1 MRNLRFSKLYLLS
14 QNERAGLEISFGDR
28 PTLVRA
34 PNQHGKSAIL
44 KSLYEAF
51 GAQPHKVDDSWKR
64 ASVTSLIEFSV
75 QGTNYAILK
84 AAGYYSI
91 FDSNKTLL
99 LSTNKVSDE
108 LAPFLARL
116 LNFSLVMVDKKDQV
130 RIPPPA
136 YIFAPFY
143 VDQDHGWTAAWS
155 SFSRMYLPNSAR
167 TLSEYHSGIRPND
180 YYEAMAERDR
190 LRALAQTLEVE
201 RKAIDD
207 AIRKIRTA
215 AGEITLSYELSD
227 FSSETT
233 RLVSESQKL
242 HEAQVSY
249 RERLAALNEERQL
262 WIDQRDILNGALS
275 EMDSALSLA
284 VRQPSHVE
292 CPTCGQE
299 YENSLTE
306 QFGLVE
312 DVDGL
317 IAARLNSYR
326 KIAELDDSVTKCR
339 SDLGEVEQAI
349 ARVATIFAIRKAE
362 LSFHDVVVA
371 EGRTEAARL
380 LQTRLA
386 ELDAEFLNLTR
397 GIAEQNQRIKDTESK
412 ERTNKIKNEF
422 LDLLADFSQKLD
434 VRLADRKK
442 LGLSGVNIGRGSEGP
457 RALLAYY
464 FAFLRIAQL
473 YSSSVFCPI
482 VIDAPNQQGQD
493 QTHMPAMMR
502 LMIDEAP
509 KNSQLIIAAE
519 DKFGLTD
526 HDVKSIDITGQ
537 KDHVLRLDQFE
548 LVEGIIRP
556 YLGFLI

>member
-1 MRNLRFSKLYLLS
+1 LALESVHTKQPREKSGSRTSSRFEFQANFS
-14 QNERAGLEISFGDR
+14 
-28 PTLVRA
+28 
-34 PNQHGKSAIL
+34 IL
-44 KSLYEAF
+44 KILDLQES
-51 GAQPHKVDDSWKR
+51 GDDYR
-64 ASVTSLIEFSV
+64 VLFDHFDDLT
-75 QGTNYAILK
+75 ILN
-84 AAGYYSI
+84 S
-91 FDSNKTLL
+91 
-99 LSTNKVSDE
+99 SD
-108 LAPFLARL
+108 AP
-116 LNFSLVMVDKKDQV
+116 
-130 RIPPPA
+130 
-136 YIFAPFY
+136 
-143 VDQDHGWTAAWS
+143 
-155 SFSRMYLPNSAR
+155 
-167 TLSEYHSGIRPND
+167 
-180 YYEAMAERDR
+180 
-190 LRALAQTLEVE
+190 
-201 RKAIDD
+201 
-207 AIRKIRTA
+207 
-215 AGEITLSYELSD
+215 TLSYELSD

-275 EMDSALSLA
+275 EMESALSLA
-284 VRQPSHVE
+284 VKQPDHIE

-299 YENSLTE
+299 YENSLIE

-326 KIAELDDSVTKCR
+326 KIAELDDSVTECR
-339 SDLGEVEQAI
+339 SELAEIERAI
-349 ARVATIFAIRKAE
+349 ARVASIFAIRKAE
-362 LSFHDVVVA
+362 LSFRDVVAA

-380 LQTRLA
+380 LQTRLT
-386 ELDAEFLNLTR
+386 ELDAEFLSLAK
-397 GIAEQNQRIKDTESK
+397 GVADQSQRIKDTESK
-412 ERTNKIKNEF
+412 DRTNKIKNEF
-422 LDLLADFSQKLD
+422 LDLLADFSEKLD

-464 FAFLRIAQL
+464 FAFLRIAHS

-509 KNSQLIIAAE
+509 KGSQLIIATE

-526 HDVKSIDITGQ
+526 NDIESIDITGQ

-548 LVEGIIRP
+548 LVDGVIRP

>member
-1 MRNLRFSKLYLLS
+1 M
-14 QNERAGLEISFGDR
+14 
-28 PTLVRA
+28 
-34 PNQHGKSAIL
+34 
-44 KSLYEAF
+44 
-51 GAQPHKVDDSWKR
+51 
-64 ASVTSLIEFSV
+64 
-75 QGTNYAILK
+75 
-84 AAGYYSI
+84 
-91 FDSNKTLL
+91 
-99 LSTNKVSDE
+99 
-108 LAPFLARL
+108 
-116 LNFSLVMVDKKDQV
+116 
-130 RIPPPA
+130 
-136 YIFAPFY
+136 
-143 VDQDHGWTAAWS
+143 
-155 SFSRMYLPNSAR
+155 
-167 TLSEYHSGIRPND
+167 YHSGIRPND

-207 AIRKIRTA
+207 AIKKIRTA
-215 AGEITLSYELSD
+215 VGEVTLSYELSD
-227 FSSETT
+227 FSSETA

-284 VRQPSHVE
+284 AKQPGHVE

-317 IAARLNSYR
+317 MAARLNSHR
-326 KIAELDDSVTKCR
+326 KIAELDVSVEKCR
-339 SDLGEVEQAI
+339 SDLAEIQQAI
-349 ARVATIFAIRKAE
+349 AQVTSIFAIRKAE
-362 LSFHDVVVA
+362 LSFRDVVVA

-380 LQTRLA
+380 LQTRLT
-386 ELDAEFLNLTR
+386 EIDAQFLSLTR
-397 GIAEQNQRIKDTESK
+397 SIAEQSQRIKDTESK
-412 ERTNKIKNEF
+412 DRTNKIKNEF
-422 LDLLADFSQKLD
+422 LDLLDDFSKKLD

-464 FAFLRIAQL
+464 FAFLRIAQS

-493 QTHMPAMMR
+493 KTHMPAMMR

-509 KNSQLIIAAE
+509 KDSQLIIAAE
-519 DKFGLTD
+519 DRYGLTD
-526 HDVKSIDITGQ
+526 NDVESIDITGQ

-548 LVEGIIRP
+548 LVEGAVRP